1 MLPNQQQ
8 EYPPE
13 WDEIDKW
20 NAEHEEDSNE

>member
-20 NAEHEEDSNE
+20 NAEHEEEEND

>member
-20 NAEHEEDSNE
+20 NAEHKEDSNE